1 MHARAQMEQRP
12 GVWLIITHT
21 IGLGVLLGR
30 GTFRRRQ
37 NLRKQKCV
45 SLQPVRRYAGIQLG
59 TERDLL

>member
-1 MHARAQMEQRP
+1 MREPRWSRDLEC
-12 GVWLIITHT
+12 GSSSL

-30 GTFRRRQ
+30 GMFRRRQ